1 MASFLSTAQLFN
13 ELRLCGVLLEICK
26 DCGDDCVPEIK
37 LCICCYVNFNIS
49 CNTNPFLEE
58 FCISCRKNNCMT
70 SN

>member
-1 MASFLSTAQLFN
+1 MASFLSTGQLFN
-13 ELRLCGVLLEICK
+13 ELRLCGVLPEICK

-37 LCICCYVNFNIS
+37 LCICCYVKFNIS
-49 CNTNPFLEE
+49 CNKNPFLKE